1 MLVPRFMKIWLK
13 CVCVCVCRERERESI
28 TSLQTKS
35 LNIKQYRS

>member
-13 CVCVCVCRERERESI
+13 SVCVCVCVERESI
-28 TSLQTKS
+28 TSLPTKM

>member
-13 CVCVCVCRERERESI
+13 SVCVYVERESI
-28 TSLQTKS
+28 TSLPTKM